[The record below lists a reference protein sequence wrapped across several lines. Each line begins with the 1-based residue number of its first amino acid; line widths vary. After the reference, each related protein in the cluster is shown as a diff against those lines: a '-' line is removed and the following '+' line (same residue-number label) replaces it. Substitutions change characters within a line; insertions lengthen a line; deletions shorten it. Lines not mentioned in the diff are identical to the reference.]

1 MYERQVSCIELS
13 ERQQTILRIIEEHGP
28 ITGQDI
34 ASELNLSRAALRPD
48 LTILSMAGLIDAR
61 PRVGYYATGRNPS
74 DIFAG
79 LLAEI
84 LIGNEQSRPIVIR
97 ETASVYD
104 AVVMMFMEDVGSIIV
119 VSEGDYIE
127 GIISRKDLL
136 KAAIGPKNLSEL
148 PVKVVMTRMPNIVM
162 ATAQES
168 VLRGAQRLIE
178 HQIDTLPVVEPE
190 YVDGQERF
198 RVIGRFTKSNIT
210 QVFVRLAQ
218 N

>member
-1 MYERQVSCIELS
+1 MSCIELS

-148 PVKVVMTRMPNIVM
+148 PVKVVMTRMPNIIM

>member
-1 MYERQVSCIELS
+1 M
-13 ERQQTILRIIEEHGP
+13 
-28 ITGQDI
+28 
-34 ASELNLSRAALRPD
+34 LNLSRAALRPD
-48 LTILSMAGLIDAR
+48 LAILSMAGLLDAR
-61 PRVGYYATGRNPS
+61 PRVGYFATGKKAS

-79 LLAEI
+79 LFSEI
-84 LIGNEQSRPIVIR
+84 MIGDEQSRPIVIR
-97 ETASVYD
+97 ETSSVYD
-104 AVVMMFMEDVGSIIV
+104 AIVTMFMEDVGSLIV

-136 KAAIGPKNLSEL
+136 KAAIGPKNLTEL
-148 PVKVVMTRMPNIVM
+148 PVKVVMTRMPNIIM

-178 HQIDTLPVVEPE
+178 HQIDTLPVVEPV

-210 QVFVRLAQ
+210 QLFVRLAQ
-218 N
+218 E

>member
-1 MYERQVSCIELS
+1 MSCIELS

-34 ASELNLSRAALRPD
+34 ASELSLSRAALRPD

-61 PRVGYYATGRNPS
+61 PRVGYYATGRSPS

-148 PVKVVMTRMPNIVM
+148 PVKVVMTRMPNIIM

-198 RVIGRFTKSNIT
+198 RVVGRFTKSNIT
-210 QVFVRLAQ
+210 QIFVRLAQ

>member
-1 MYERQVSCIELS
+1 MSCIELS

-34 ASELNLSRAALRPD
+34 ASELSLSRAALRPD

-61 PRVGYYATGRNPS
+61 PRVGYYATGRSPS

-198 RVIGRFTKSNIT
+198 RVVGRFTKSNIT
-210 QVFVRLAQ
+210 QIFVRLAQ

>member
-1 MYERQVSCIELS
+1 M
-13 ERQQTILRIIEEHGP
+13 
-28 ITGQDI
+28 
-34 ASELNLSRAALRPD
+34 LNLSRAALRPD
-48 LTILSMAGLIDAR
+48 LAVLSMAGLLDAR
-61 PRVGYYATGRNPS
+61 PRVGYFATGRKPS

-79 LLAEI
+79 LLADI
-84 LIGNEQSRPIVIR
+84 MIGSEQSRPIVIR

-104 AVVMMFMEDVGSIIV
+104 AVVTMFMEDVGSLIV
-119 VSEGDYIE
+119 VSEGDHIE

-136 KAAIGPKNLSEL
+136 KAAIGPKNLTEL
-148 PVKVVMTRMPNIVM
+148 PVKVVMTRMPNIIM

-178 HQIDTLPVVEPE
+178 HQIDTLPVVEPV

-210 QVFVRLAQ
+210 QLFVRLAQ
-218 N
+218 E

>member
-1 MYERQVSCIELS
+1 MSCIELS

>member
-1 MYERQVSCIELS
+1 M
-13 ERQQTILRIIEEHGP
+13 ILQIVEEKGP
-28 ITGQDI
+28 ITGQEI
-34 ASELNLSRAALRPD
+34 ASALNLSRAALRPD
-48 LTILSMAGLIDAR
+48 LAILSMAGLLDAR
-61 PRVGYYATGRNPS
+61 PRVGYFATGKSPS

-79 LLAEI
+79 LLAEVR
-84 LIGNEQSRPIVIR
+84 IGDAQSRPIVIR

-104 AVVMMFMEDVGSIIV
+104 AVVMMFMEDVGSLIV
-119 VSEGDYIE
+119 VTEGDYIE

-148 PVKVVMTRMPNIVM
+148 PVKVAMTRMPNIVM

-198 RVIGRFTKSNIT
+198 RVVGRFTKSNIT
-210 QVFVRLAQ
+210 QLFVRLAQ
-218 N
+218 G

>member
-1 MYERQVSCIELS
+1 M
-13 ERQQTILRIIEEHGP
+13 ILQIVEEKGP
-28 ITGQDI
+28 ITGQEI
-34 ASELNLSRAALRPD
+34 ASALNLSRAALRPD
-48 LTILSMAGLIDAR
+48 LAILSMAGLLDAR
-61 PRVGYYATGRNPS
+61 PRVGYFATGKSPS

-79 LLAEI
+79 LLAEVR
-84 LIGNEQSRPIVIR
+84 IGDAQSRPIVIR

-104 AVVMMFMEDVGSIIV
+104 AVVMMFMEDVGSLIV
-119 VSEGDYIE
+119 VTEGDYIE

-136 KAAIGPKNLSEL
+136 KAAIGSKNLSEL
-148 PVKVVMTRMPNIVM
+148 PVKVAMTRMPNIVM

-198 RVIGRFTKSNIT
+198 RVVGRFTKSNIT
-210 QVFVRLAQ
+210 QLFVRLAQ
-218 N
+218 G

>member
-1 MYERQVSCIELS
+1 VSCIELS
-13 ERQQTILRIIEEHGP
+13 ERQQTILQIIEEKGP
-28 ITGQDI
+28 ITGQEI
-34 ASELNLSRAALRPD
+34 AGMLNLSRAALRPD
-48 LTILSMAGLIDAR
+48 LAILSMAGLLDAR
-61 PRVGYYATGRNPS
+61 PRVGYYATGRKSS

-79 LLAEI
+79 LLADI
-84 LIGNEQSRPIVIR
+84 RIGDEQSRPIVIR
-97 ETASVYD
+97 ETSSVYD
-104 AVVMMFMEDVGSIIV
+104 AIVTMFMEDVGSLIV

-136 KAAIGPKNLSEL
+136 KAAIGPKNLTEL
-148 PVKVVMTRMPNIVM
+148 PVKVVMTRMPNIIM

-178 HQIDTLPVVEPE
+178 HQIDTLPVVEPV

-210 QVFVRLAQ
+210 QLFVRLAQ
-218 N
+218 E

>member
-1 MYERQVSCIELS
+1 MSCIELS

-61 PRVGYYATGRNPS
+61 PRVGYYATGRSPS

-190 YVDGQERF
+190 YVDGRERF

-210 QVFVRLAQ
+210 QIFVRLAQ
-218 N
+218 D

>member
-1 MYERQVSCIELS
+1 
-13 ERQQTILRIIEEHGP
+13 
-28 ITGQDI
+28 
-34 ASELNLSRAALRPD
+34 
-48 LTILSMAGLIDAR
+48 MAGLIDAR
-61 PRVGYYATGRNPS
+61 PRVGYYATGRSPS

-190 YVDGQERF
+190 YVDGRERF

-210 QVFVRLAQ
+210 QIFVRLAQ
-218 N
+218 D

>member
-1 MYERQVSCIELS
+1 MSCIELS
-13 ERQQTILRIIEEHGP
+13 ERQQTILRIVEEKGP
-28 ITGQDI
+28 ITGQEI

-48 LTILSMAGLIDAR
+48 LTILSMAGLLDAR

-148 PVKVVMTRMPNIVM
+148 PVKVVMTRMPNIIM

-210 QVFVRLAQ
+210 QIFVRLAQ
-218 N
+218 E